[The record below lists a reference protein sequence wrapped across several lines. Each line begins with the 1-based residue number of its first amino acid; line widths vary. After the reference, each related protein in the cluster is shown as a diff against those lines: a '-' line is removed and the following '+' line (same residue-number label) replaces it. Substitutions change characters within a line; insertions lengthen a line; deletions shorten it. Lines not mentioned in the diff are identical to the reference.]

1 MDFWNDTTLLFH
13 PIPGLAT
20 HDLLL
25 LFMHHVTVDDLI
37 QLHLVSTCPIGVQD
51 DPSAQKVLVSDRL
64 PVPLADGTWAWCPS
78 LGGGWIKAE

>member
-51 DPSAQKVLVSDRL
+51 DPSPQKALVSHSRL
-64 PVPLADGTWAWCPS
+64 RMGLGPGARALVAAD
-78 LGGGWIKAE
+78 